1 MHLGLHIT
9 TFNPAGGTKAIR
21 ADLKDIAQFTDENGF
36 YSLNPMDHFFQ
47 IGHHGPPEDPMLEAY
62 TTMGYFAGITEKIKL
77 LAVVT
82 GVVYRYPGILAKT
95 ISTLDVLSGGRTYLG
110 IGAAWNERESL
121 GLGVPFPP
129 LSERFERLEETLQ
142 IILQMW
148 SGEVKPYAG
157 KHYQLAEAMNN
168 PQPITTPHPPIL
180 IGGSGEKKTLRM
192 VAQYADACNLFM
204 GDTAEMQRKLDVLKQ
219 HCDTLGRDYRE
230 IELTATGFIDPGKQS
245 VSEMIA
251 ACQEVAQIG
260 ISHIMAV
267 VPNVYEMKSLEIL
280 AKDVIPAIAGF

>member
-1 MHLGLHIT
+1 MHLGLHVT

-21 ADLKDIAQFTDENGF
+21 AGLKDIAQFCDENGF
-36 YSLNPMDHFFQ
+36 YSLSPMDHFFQ
-47 IGHHGPPEDPMLEAY
+47 IGHNGPAEDPMLEGY
-62 TTMGYFAGITEKIKL
+62 TVLTYCAAITEKIKL
-77 LAVVT
+77 LTVVT
-82 GVVYRYPGILAKT
+82 GVVYRHPGILAKT
-95 ISTLDVLSGGRTYLG
+95 ITSLDVLSGGRTYLG
-110 IGAAWNERESL
+110 IGAAWNEREAV

-168 PQPITTPHPPIL
+168 PQPISAPHPPIL

-192 VAQYADACNLFM
+192 VAQYANACNLFM
-204 GDTAEMQRKLDVLKQ
+204 GDPAEMQHKLDVLKE
-219 HCDTLGRDYRE
+219 HCDDLGRDFSE
-230 IELTATGFIDPGKQS
+230 IELTATGWIDPSKQS

-251 ACQEVAQIG
+251 VCQRAAQIG
-260 ISHIMAV
+260 ISHVIMI
-267 VPNVYEMKSLEIL
+267 VPNIYTMTPLEII
-280 AKDVIPAIAGF
+280 AKDVIPAIAAF